1 MWANCQVM
9 RLAILSGFLSL
20 WMFSIIAP
28 VVITLVSE
36 GEDTVVILCH
46 NEKEQKE
53 SGEKDKFEEKIIPE
67 SNFRLMLAYYAEN
80 GSPIDNITSYNS
92 CHIKEIPLPP
102 PEHLI

>member
-1 MWANCQVM
+1 M
-9 RLAILSGFLSL
+9 RLAILTGFLSL

-28 VVITLVSE
+28 VVVTLVSE
-36 GEDTVVILCH
+36 GEDTVLIFCH

-67 SNFRLMLAYYAEN
+67 SNFRLAMAYSVEN
-80 GSPIDNITSYNS
+80 RSPIDNISPYSS